1 LTSVYS
7 KRKQNG
13 KDLKNDKCGRLGV
26 IEEEINGNADG
37 RKMKGDRRGG
47 K

>member
-1 LTSVYS
+1 
-7 KRKQNG
+7 
-13 KDLKNDKCGRLGV
+13 LGG
-26 IEEEINGNADG
+26 IEEEMKGRADG